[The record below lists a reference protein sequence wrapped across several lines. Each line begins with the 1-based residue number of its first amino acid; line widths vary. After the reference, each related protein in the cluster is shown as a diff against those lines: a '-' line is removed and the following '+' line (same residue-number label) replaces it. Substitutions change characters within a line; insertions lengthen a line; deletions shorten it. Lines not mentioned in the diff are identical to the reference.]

1 MGRTRWLPSRMA
13 CDMRRRLRK
22 FLFFVGEGA
31 WRVDLD
37 SLGFFR
43 RIWVNIVRFLSVAIG
58 GFIKNRCAL
67 YAAGLTYFS
76 LLALVPALCLLMVL
90 AKTCGAG
97 DFARTQIN
105 GYFDR
110 FIASVEEGAQP
121 AAGAGQARTPEEQA
135 AEEKRIAQ
143 HAVAVQLREFVNP
156 LFDQIDKFDI
166 RAFGW
171 VGFAMLMWT
180 IISSLGQIEATM
192 NAIWNVS
199 RQRHFLKRCWL
210 YLFVVSVVP
219 LLSAVA
225 LSLPVLRLVKRA
237 LDATMGATVYTKWAS
252 DALVAVLDSRLFSF
266 VVAAVCVTLLFA
278 FVLSF
283 MPNRRVQ
290 LRASLEGG
298 FLTAVLFCTWIRLCT
313 AAQIGIGKSSAFYGS
328 FASPMIVL
336 AWLYMSWQIILL
348 GANMTHAFQC
358 VHNRVRDDSAA

>member
-1 MGRTRWLPSRMA
+1 MA
-13 CDMRRRLRK
+13 CDVKRRLRK
-22 FLFFVGEGA
+22 FLFFLGEGA
-31 WRVDLD
+31 WRVDID

-43 RIWVNIVRFLSVAIG
+43 RIWVNIVRFLSVAVG

-110 FIASVEEGAQP
+110 FIASVEE
-121 AAGAGQARTPEEQA
+121 A

-143 HAVAVQLREFVNP
+143 HAVAMQLREFVNQ
-156 LFDQIDKFDI
+156 LFDQSDKFDI
-166 RAFGW
+166 RAVGW
-171 VGFAMLMWT
+171 IGFVMLMWT
-180 IISSLGQIEATM
+180 IISSLGQIESTM

-199 RQRHFLKRCWL
+199 RQRHFLNRCWL

-225 LSLPVLRLVKRA
+225 LSLPVLRLVKHA
-237 LDATMGATVYTKWAS
+237 LDTTMGATVYTKWAS
-252 DALVAVLDSRLFSF
+252 DALVAALDSRLFSF
-266 VVAAVCVTLLFA
+266 VIATVCVTLLFA

-283 MPNRRVQ
+283 MPNRHVQ
-290 LRASLEGG
+290 FRASLEGG
-298 FLTAVLFCTWIRLCT
+298 FLTAVLFCGWIRLCT

>member
-1 MGRTRWLPSRMA
+1 MK
-13 CDMRRRLRK
+13 RRLRK

-31 WRVDLD
+31 WHVDLD

-43 RIWVNIVRFLSVAIG
+43 RIWVNIVRFLSVAVG
-58 GFIKNRCAL
+58 GFVKNRCAL

-171 VGFAMLMWT
+171 IGFAMLMWT

-298 FLTAVLFCTWIRLCT
+298 FLTAVLFCSWIRLCT